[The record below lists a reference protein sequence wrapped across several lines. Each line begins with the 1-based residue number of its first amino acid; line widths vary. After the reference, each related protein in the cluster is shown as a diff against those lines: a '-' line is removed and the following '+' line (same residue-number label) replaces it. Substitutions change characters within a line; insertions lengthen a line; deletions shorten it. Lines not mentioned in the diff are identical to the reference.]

1 MGARRRPRS
10 GTGPV
15 WIFDLDNT
23 LHDANVHI
31 FPHLNHSMTA
41 YLQRY
46 LGLDR
51 DGANALRVQYWRR

>member
-1 MGARRRPRS
+1 MIRPANY
-10 GTGPV
+10 PV

-23 LHDANVHI
+23 LHDASVHV
-31 FPHLNHSMTA
+31 FPHLNQTMTA

-51 DGANALRVQYWRR
+51 DGGAGGPSLSGRQ